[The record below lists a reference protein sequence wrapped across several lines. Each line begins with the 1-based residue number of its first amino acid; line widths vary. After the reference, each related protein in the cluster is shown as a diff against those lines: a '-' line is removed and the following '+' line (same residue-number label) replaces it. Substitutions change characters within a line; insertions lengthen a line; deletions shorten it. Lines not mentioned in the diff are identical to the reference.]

1 MIFYA
6 LLDLAPNPCY
16 TSSMKFHEFTIITS
30 NELEAAG
37 EVTET
42 ILINEDH
49 IVSIKPIN
57 IVIDGDVVEG
67 VWIRTSNGKKYR
79 AVEIPQSFQKYLK

>member
-1 MIFYA
+1 
-6 LLDLAPNPCY
+6 
-16 TSSMKFHEFTIITS
+16 MKFHEFTIITS

-79 AVEIPQSFQKYLK
+79 AVEIPPSFQKYLPKT